1 MFSCFLYLF
10 FFFKHKTAYEMRISD
25 WSSDV
30 CSSDLSSRRRGCG
43 ASPRSGRPGRRRR
56 GRRSAPTPS
65 PPCRTG
71 CLGSSAALPVRCS
84 SGAGGRRSSWRL
96 SVAEIGVERV
106 ERVAAARDPFEIVL
120 ARRADAIEHCAQSG
134 CLGPVELAVGNVEL
148 VDQLADRG
156 QCRIIE
162 AGAQHQRL
170 EAAAILLMGELGIGH
185 VEPELARLGH
195 IRSEEHTSELQSL
208 MRISYAV

>member
-1 MFSCFLYLF
+1 MDEKISV
-10 FFFKHKTAYEMRISD
+10 EM
-25 WSSDV
+25 V
-30 CSSDLSSRRRGCG
+30 E
-43 ASPRSGRPGRRRR
+43 
-56 GRRSAPTPS
+56 
-65 PPCRTG
+65 
-71 CLGSSAALPVRCS
+71 
-84 SGAGGRRSSWRL
+84 GG
-96 SVAEIGVERV
+96 GG
-106 ERVAAARDPFEIVL
+106 ARDPFEIVL

-185 VEPELARLGH
+185 VDRKSTRLNSSH
-195 IRSEEHTSELQSL
+195 
-208 MRISYAV
+208 